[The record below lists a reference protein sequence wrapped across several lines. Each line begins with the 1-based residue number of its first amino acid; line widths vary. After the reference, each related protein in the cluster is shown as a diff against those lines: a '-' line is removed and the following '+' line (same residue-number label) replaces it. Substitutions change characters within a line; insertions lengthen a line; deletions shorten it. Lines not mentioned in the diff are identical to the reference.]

1 MPLIVLILVLGLW
14 FAFGSPLVT
23 IANWFWSEDAAPW
36 EWVVLHYYPNRHD
49 LSVGERIEGLVNV
62 EECRRAAFTLATSNN
77 DPGLRRGD
85 YECGVQELEKLDD
98 VSVYRLTVR

>member
-14 FAFGSPLVT
+14 FAFGSALVT
-23 IANWFWSEDAAPW
+23 IANWFWGEDAAPW

-49 LSVGERIEGLVNV
+49 LIVGERIEGFVSV
-62 EECRRAAFTLATSNN
+62 EECPRAALTLAASNN

-85 YECGVQELEKLDD
+85 YECGVQELEKLGD
-98 VSVYRLTVR
+98 VSVYRLPVR